1 MGIFQDRCQ
10 ESKDDKITKI
20 YNRVNDYEFYAY
32 LAPYDINTGEIDEIK
47 FYKVKSSTRVI
58 DFIESTFPRYK
69 RNILHVYNII
79 DSLELDKYSKFSSVL
94 QAHGCFQFVYCY
106 EDEKIDKN
114 KYKKIRPLDVLE
126 LETKSSCGIDLYFK
140 NLQNKNEL
148 TKKFTVLN
156 YQKINDFIKK
166 RFNRDLIL
174 ICKGEILNEE
184 KSFQA
189 NGIYERNENYKIY
202 YFEKN
207 QKNLF
212 KNEYI
217 LGNYLIIEKI
227 NGKIYKTFNVRDMK
241 EYAMKENNL
250 ISNDCRQV
258 LNELN
263 SLSNLSHQYLAKYH
277 ESFIQNNFCYT
288 IMELCP
294 EKNLYN
300 LIQEEKNKNRKLNE
314 IFIWEIIIKIC
325 IGIAYLHQKSINHGN
340 LKTSN
345 IFIQKNGDIK
355 IADYGFNKLYNSSI
369 NDNFSEKTDLWKIG
383 YILYELSNKSDFSN
397 KKENTTKEQIIKSN
411 YLDEINCYSDNIKK
425 ALTQMLENSNTIY
438 DFLVQDY
445 IIKITEKVGLLNKL
459 YELYPSLNKNQENN
473 IMNHV
478 YYNIL
483 KRNGILND
491 SIFNL
496 DWNIAP
502 NSWSKIKKIIGAD
515 SLDYYPPYGWI
526 GIGLNINKYGDD
538 KNWIDEKNGWATAYH
553 GLRFEKTKDQKYRIL
568 NCNEFDLNLK
578 LELTIK
584 SIIEYGLKDGVNQ
597 PFKFERNSFPL
608 SRNKYLNCEEGVY
621 LSFQIEEAKRY
632 TTPISEYIFVL
643 MCKVY
648 PYAIRESKR
657 FKGEFVADGN
667 YVRPYRILA
676 QQYK

>member
-114 KYKKIRPLDVLE
+114 KYKKIRPFDVLE
-126 LETKSSCGIDLYFK
+126 LETKSSCLIDLYFK

-189 NGIYERNENYKIY
+189 NGIYERNENYEIY

-207 QKNLF
+207 KKNLF

-294 EKNLYN
+294 EK
-300 LIQEEKNKNRKLNE
+300 K
-314 IFIWEIIIKIC
+314 
-325 IGIAYLHQKSINHGN
+325 
-340 LKTSN
+340 
-345 IFIQKNGDIK
+345 
-355 IADYGFNKLYNSSI
+355 
-369 NDNFSEKTDLWKIG
+369 
-383 YILYELSNKSDFSN
+383 
-397 KKENTTKEQIIKSN
+397 
-411 YLDEINCYSDNIKK
+411 
-425 ALTQMLENSNTIY
+425 
-438 DFLVQDY
+438 
-445 IIKITEKVGLLNKL
+445 
-459 YELYPSLNKNQENN
+459 
-473 IMNHV
+473 
-478 YYNIL
+478 
-483 KRNGILND
+483 
-491 SIFNL
+491 
-496 DWNIAP
+496 
-502 NSWSKIKKIIGAD
+502 
-515 SLDYYPPYGWI
+515 
-526 GIGLNINKYGDD
+526 
-538 KNWIDEKNGWATAYH
+538 
-553 GLRFEKTKDQKYRIL
+553 
-568 NCNEFDLNLK
+568 
-578 LELTIK
+578 
-584 SIIEYGLKDGVNQ
+584 
-597 PFKFERNSFPL
+597 
-608 SRNKYLNCEEGVY
+608 
-621 LSFQIEEAKRY
+621 
-632 TTPISEYIFVL
+632 
-643 MCKVY
+643 
-648 PYAIRESKR
+648 
-657 FKGEFVADGN
+657 
-667 YVRPYRILA
+667 
-676 QQYK
+676 